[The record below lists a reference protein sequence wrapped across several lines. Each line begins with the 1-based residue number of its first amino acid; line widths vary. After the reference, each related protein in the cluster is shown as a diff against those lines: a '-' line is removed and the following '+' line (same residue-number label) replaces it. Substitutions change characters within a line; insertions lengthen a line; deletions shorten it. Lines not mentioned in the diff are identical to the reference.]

1 MSEPTVHDTEH
12 GVSSPDAE
20 RGAAPAPMVERAF
33 RLLDLLAT
41 SEAAYSL
48 SELARQL
55 GMSKGSAH
63 GLLKT
68 LESGGVVELDSERRY
83 TLGPR
88 LYNLSQAYIRRSG
101 LRRFA
106 LPAMR
111 RLAALTGETVFLGQ
125 IEPDGVRI
133 IERVEEPG
141 GRDALRVSARRG
153 DRVHPL
159 AGAIGRVILAGWPP
173 ARRAEYLRTQTLPH
187 FTARSIAD
195 PAAYLAAVEETAR
208 SGVGMDR
215 EEYLTGVNA
224 VAAAIHG
231 LDGQPIALVWI
242 VGFSA
247 YFTDEAMAR
256 AGEALRAETR
266 AISKALGGE

>member
-1 MSEPTVHDTEH
+1 MGGTSAPQ
-12 GVSSPDAE
+12 
-20 RGAAPAPMVERAF
+20 PAPMVERAF

-41 SEAAYSL
+41 SDAGYSL

-55 GMSKGSAH
+55 GMSKSSAH

-68 LESGGVVELDSERRY
+68 LESGGVVELDGERRY
-83 TLGPR
+83 ALGPR
-88 LYNLSQAYIRRSG
+88 IYNLTQAYIRRSG

-106 LPAMR
+106 MPAMR

-141 GRDALRVSARRG
+141 GRAALRVSARRG
-153 DRVHPL
+153 DRVPLL
-159 AGAIGRVILAGWPP
+159 AGAIGRAILASWPRE
-173 ARRAEYLRTQTLPH
+173 RRASYLRAQTLPV
-187 FTARSIAD
+187 FTAHSITDTAT
-195 PAAYLAAVEETAR
+195 YLASVEETAR
-208 SGVGMDR
+208 AGVGVDR

-231 LDGQPIALVWI
+231 LDGQLIALVWI

-247 YFTDEAMAR
+247 YFMEPAIAR
-256 AGEALRAETR
+256 AGAALRDEAR
-266 AISKALGGE
+266 AISHALGAS

>member
-1 MSEPTVHDTEH
+1 
-12 GVSSPDAE
+12 
-20 RGAAPAPMVERAF
+20 MVERAF
-33 RLLDLLAT
+33 KLLDLLGA
-41 SEAAYSL
+41 SESGFSL

-55 GMSKGSAH
+55 DMSKGSAH

-68 LESGGVVELDSERRY
+68 LERGGVVELDSERRY

-141 GRDALRVSARRG
+141 GRSALRVSARRG
-153 DRVHPL
+153 DRVHLL
-159 AGAIGRVILAGWPP
+159 AGALGRVILADWPP
-173 ARRAEYLRTQTLPH
+173 ARREEYLRTQTLPR
-187 FTARSIAD
+187 FTARSITERDAF
-195 PAAYLAAVEETAR
+195 LAAVEETTR
-208 SGVGMDR
+208 SGVGVDR

-224 VAAAIHG
+224 IAAAIHG
-231 LDGQPIALVWI
+231 LDGQLIALVWI

-247 YFTDEAMAR
+247 YFTEEALAR
-256 AGEALRAETR
+256 AGEALRRETR

>member
-1 MSEPTVHDTEH
+1 
-12 GVSSPDAE
+12 
-20 RGAAPAPMVERAF
+20 MVERAF
-33 RLLDLLAT
+33 KLLDLLAT
-41 SEAAYSL
+41 SDAGYSL
-48 SELARQL
+48 SELARLL

-68 LESGGVVELDSERRY
+68 LESGGVVEQDSERRY
-83 TLGPR
+83 ALGPR
-88 LYNLSQAYIRRSG
+88 IYNLSQAYIRGSG

-111 RLAALTGETVFLGQ
+111 RLAADAGQTIFLGQ

-141 GRDALRVSARRG
+141 ERGALRVSARRG
-153 DRVHPL
+153 DRVHLL
-159 AGAIGRVILAGWPP
+159 AGAIGRVVLASWPP
-173 ARRAEYLRTQTLPH
+173 ARREEYLRTRTLRH
-187 FTARSIAD
+187 FTDRSITD
-195 PAAYLAAVEETAR
+195 RDAYLAAVEETAR
-208 SGVGMDR
+208 TGVGVDH

-231 LDGQPIALVWI
+231 LDGQPVALVWI

-256 AGEALRAETR
+256 AGEALRTETR
-266 AISKALGGE
+266 EISRALGAE

>member
-1 MSEPTVHDTEH
+1 
-12 GVSSPDAE
+12 
-20 RGAAPAPMVERAF
+20 MVERAF
-33 RLLDLLAT
+33 KLLDLLAT
-41 SEAAYSL
+41 SDAGYSL
-48 SELARQL
+48 SELARLL

-68 LESGGVVELDSERRY
+68 LESGGVVEQDSERRY
-83 TLGPR
+83 ALGPR
-88 LYNLSQAYIRRSG
+88 IYNLSQAYIRGSG

-111 RLAALTGETVFLGQ
+111 RLAADAGQTVFLGQ

-141 GRDALRVSARRG
+141 ERGALRVSARRG
-153 DRVHPL
+153 DRVHLL
-159 AGAIGRVILAGWPP
+159 AGAIGRVVLASWPP
-173 ARRAEYLRTQTLPH
+173 ARREEYLRTRTLRR
-187 FTARSIAD
+187 FTARSITD
-195 PAAYLAAVEETAR
+195 RDAYLAAVEETAR
-208 SGVGMDR
+208 TGVGVDR

-231 LDGQPIALVWI
+231 LDGQLIALVWI

-256 AGEALRAETR
+256 AGEALRTETR
-266 AISKALGGE
+266 GVSKALGGE

>member
-1 MSEPTVHDTEH
+1 
-12 GVSSPDAE
+12 
-20 RGAAPAPMVERAF
+20 MVERAF

-41 SEAAYSL
+41 SDAGYSL

-63 GLLKT
+63 GLIKT
-68 LESGGVVELDSERRY
+68 LESGGVVELDSERHY
-83 TLGPR
+83 SLGPR
-88 LYNLSQAYIRRSG
+88 VYNLSQAYIRRSG
-101 LRRFA
+101 LRRYA

-153 DRVHPL
+153 DRVYPL
-159 AGAIGRVILAGWPP
+159 AGALGRVILANWSPD
-173 ARRAEYLRTQTLPH
+173 RREDYLRTRTLPR
-187 FTARSIAD
+187 FTARSITD
-195 PAAYLAAVEETAR
+195 RDAYLAAVEETAR
-208 SGVGMDR
+208 TGVGVDH

-231 LDGQPIALVWI
+231 LDHQLIALVWI

-247 YFTDEAMAR
+247 YFTEEAMAR

-266 AISKALGGE
+266 DISRALGAE

>member
-1 MSEPTVHDTEH
+1 MAEPTVHVGELAA
-12 GVSSPDAE
+12 PQPEAE
-20 RGAAPAPMVERAF
+20 RAAAPMVERAF
-33 RLLDLLAT
+33 KLLDLLAT
-41 SEAAYSL
+41 SDTGYNL
-48 SELARQL
+48 SELARLL

-141 GRDALRVSARRG
+141 ERNALRVSARRG
-153 DRVHPL
+153 DRVHLL
-159 AGAIGRVILAGWPP
+159 AGAIGRVVLASWPP
-173 ARRAEYLRTQTLPH
+173 ARRAEYLRNRILPS
-187 FTARSIAD
+187 FTARSITEPEAF
-195 PAAYLAAVEETAR
+195 LAAVEETAN
-208 SGVGMDR
+208 SGIGVDH
-215 EEYLTGVNA
+215 EEFLTGVNA

-231 LDGQPIALVWI
+231 LDGQVIALVWI

-256 AGEALRAETR
+256 AGETLRAETR
-266 AISKALGGE
+266 EISRALGAG